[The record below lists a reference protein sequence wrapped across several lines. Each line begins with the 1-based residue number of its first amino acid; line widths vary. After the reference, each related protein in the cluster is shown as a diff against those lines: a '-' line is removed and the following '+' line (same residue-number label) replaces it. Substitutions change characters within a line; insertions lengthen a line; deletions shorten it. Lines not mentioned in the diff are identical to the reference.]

1 LERDDMGQVFDGKKI
16 FVITRSHV
24 GYSAYRF
31 EYVEWL
37 EQRVSELEDAKTC
50 REAMEWACHQ
60 LGDPNS
66 LREPLN
72 QYVRTGETCADGID
86 RAHEKVLLLEAEI
99 ERLKCELTRPD
110 TEMPEKARVPVN
122 EKPG

>member
-1 LERDDMGQVFDGKKI
+1 MSEYDGKKYFEI
-16 FVITRSHV
+16 RQEQV
-24 GYSAYRF
+24 GVAAARP
-31 EYVEWL
+31 EYVHWL
-37 EQRVSELEDAKTC
+37 EQRVRDLEDAKTC
-50 REAMEWACHQ
+50 REATEWAYLK

-66 LREPLN
+66 LREPLK
-72 QYVRTGETCADGID
+72 QYVRIGETCADGID